1 MRIFLKKHAFKGFAI
16 ILCQISFPVF
26 AEQGRFSH
34 IPDAAVHWRQFSNI
48 VVGVP
53 EPVPKKEYSVSH
65 FMTDLK
71 DYEILM
77 NRCRNHE
84 FYPYLNL
91 HVAQTGGLRR
101 LFSHSP
107 LMLRCNVRQ
116 TEDKSKLG
124 KYLRRHTFRDMKISP
139 FETYADNWPEA
150 ERNRFLESVALYREW
165 KRTGALHPAVSYWI
179 LHEKQFDSG
188 LSRSYSGWQTNPA
201 SKVIEYFEHNLL
213 RDISDLENP
222 ASRSSGS
229 GKERFENQAIHRYEC
244 APCGKV
250 IDYAKQSLDRMF
262 DQSEIKKQD
271 KLALQKIRRC
281 LSRKNKLTEIR
292 VFRLLNYFR
301 FYGNEILT
309 MNLTGLE
316 NQEYSN
322 FHESIRILLY
332 RQKLFSDRT
341 NYVESVICEN

>member
-1 MRIFLKKHAFKGFAI
+1 MQIFLKKHAFKGFAI

-26 AEQGRFSH
+26 AEQSRFSH
-34 IPDAAVHWRQFSNI
+34 IPDAAVHWRQFSKI

-53 EPVPKKEYSVSH
+53 EPVPKKEYSVSG

-91 HVAQTGGLRR
+91 HVAQTGGIRR

-124 KYLRRHTFRDMKISP
+124 EYLRRHTFRDMKISP

-150 ERNRFLESVALYREW
+150 ERNRFLKSVSIYREW

-188 LSRSYSGWQTNPA
+188 LIRSHPWWQTNPA
-201 SKVIEYFEHNLL
+201 SKVIEHFEYNLL
-213 RDISDLENP
+213 RHISDLENP
-222 ASRSSGS
+222 ESSSSGS
-229 GKERFENQAIHRYEC
+229 RKERFENQAVHRYGC

-250 IDYAKQSLDRMF
+250 IPYALKSVERILV
-262 DQSEIKKQD
+262 QSEIKKPD
-271 KLALQKIRRC
+271 RSSLQKIRRC
-281 LSRKNKLTEIR
+281 LDKKSLTAEIR

-309 MNLTGLE
+309 MNLAGIE
-316 NQEYSN
+316 DGQYRK
-322 FHESIRILLY
+322 FHESIRQLLY

-341 NYVESVICEN
+341 QYVESVICEN